1 MSKYQKSNNNRSK
14 TINGRQIWER
24 ACTRNMRTHNN
35 LCALAT
41 FLIVSII
48 AFQFK
53 DFNLFTSVSEPVRE
67 LLGYPPAP
75 YLVSIA
81 LAVYGF
87 SATVLT
93 LTSIANEHAPA
104 SSWKH
109 LGYRAA
115 FFLFYSFSGS
125 IAAHFVPVVLVGLS
139 LYALDQLHI
148 WFYNAKAVQ
157 EQKELLGRF

>member
-1 MSKYQKSNNNRSK
+1 MNKYQKTNGKRSNS
-14 TINGRQIWER
+14 INGRQIWER
-24 ACTRNMRTHNN
+24 ACTRNMRTHCN
-35 LCALAT
+35 LCALAI
-41 FLIVSII
+41 FLMISII

-75 YLVSIA
+75 FLVSIA

-87 SATVLT
+87 SATILI
-93 LTSIANEHAPA
+93 LTSIANEYAPA

-125 IAAHFVPVVLVGLS
+125 IATHFAPVVLVGLS
-139 LYALDQLHI
+139 LYALDQFHI

-157 EQKELLGRF
+157 EQKELLGRS